1 MKKCSNSHTSFV
13 LSEEISKNRKVQ
25 VATSVLLLAV
35 LGLQLYTL
43 YGTIELF
50 QAAMF

>member
-1 MKKCSNSHTSFV
+1 MKNCSKTHTSFV
-13 LSEEISKNRKVQ
+13 LTEEISKNRKVQ
-25 VATSVLLLAV
+25 MVTSVLLLTV

-50 QAAMF
+50 QASMF